1 MAIVLIELD
10 PQHSGMTR
18 APIEDDAGMFAQ
30 VAEATCGQ
38 PKFCA
43 TVLKCA
49 GGRCANTDH
58 RLANNLNAFPARSHA
73 NSTLI

>member
-30 VAEATCGQ
+30 VA
-38 PKFCA
+38 K
-43 TVLKCA
+43 
-49 GGRCANTDH
+49 
-58 RLANNLNAFPARSHA
+58 RLADNLSSVRRS
-73 NSTLI
+73 